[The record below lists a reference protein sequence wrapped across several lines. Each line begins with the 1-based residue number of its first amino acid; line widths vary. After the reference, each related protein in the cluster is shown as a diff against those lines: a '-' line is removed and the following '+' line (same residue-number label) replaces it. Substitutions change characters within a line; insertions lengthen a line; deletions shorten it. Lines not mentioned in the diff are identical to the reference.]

1 MDYDAK
7 INELEK
13 VFGSYT
19 IEDYYCDPEMKFLH
33 SEFAKILE
41 MEDLDF
47 DFFLGKQV
55 EKLSKENNSK
65 TKICEDESF
74 QKLKQIAQFLN
85 LNIYV
90 FEELLS
96 NDQINVK
103 GKINLSR
110 FNNDIKKYNKERIT
124 RDNGLQIPKNWKE
137 IISQFI
143 DSDIEK
149 VGKYFYKEIENKLY
163 QNFASTFEG
172 QQFTFENEGFNRFEM
187 ATIIAIKKALRSGNF
202 FKNKNKVLLDLRNGL
217 SCEIEFKE
225 KGKIISQKVQSKNAV
240 ISSGIVSL
248 SDDNGRRAI
257 GRLNKFYYFFTTD
270 FLIKIE
276 FVETGILR

>member
-33 SEFAKILE
+33 PDFAKILE
-41 MEDLDF
+41 MKDLDF
-47 DFFLGKQV
+47 DFFFSKQV
-55 EKLSKENNSK
+55 ENLSKENSSK
-65 TKICEDESF
+65 TGIYGDERYK
-74 QKLKQIAQFLN
+74 KLKVIAKFLN
-85 LNIYV
+85 SDLYV

-96 NDQINVK
+96 NDQINIK
-103 GKINLSR
+103 GKIDLSR
-110 FNNDIKKYNKERIT
+110 FNDINKYNKERIT
-124 RDNGLQIPKNWKE
+124 RDNGLQIPKNWKD

-149 VGKYFYKEIENKLY
+149 IGKYFYREIENKIY
-163 QNFASTFEG
+163 QNFASIFEG

-225 KGKIISQKVQSKNAV
+225 KGEIISQKVQGKNAV
-240 ISSGIVSL
+240 ISSSIVSL

-257 GRLNKFYYFFTTD
+257 GRLNKFYYFFTKD

>member
-7 INELEK
+7 IIELEK

-33 SEFAKILE
+33 PEFAKILE
-41 MEDLDF
+41 MKDLDF
-47 DFFLGKQV
+47 DFFFITQV
-55 EKLSKENNSK
+55 ENLSKENKSK
-65 TKICEDESF
+65 ISGDERYK
-74 QKLKQIAQFLN
+74 KLKLIAKFLN
-85 LNIYV
+85 LDIYV

-96 NDQINVK
+96 NNQINIK

-110 FNNDIKKYNKERIT
+110 LSNIKTFNKERIT
-124 RDNGLQIPKNWKE
+124 RDNGLQIPKNWKDV
-137 IISQFI
+137 ISHFL

-149 VGKYFYKEIENKLY
+149 IGKYFYEEIESKMY
-163 QNFASTFEG
+163 QNFASKFEG
-172 QQFTFENEGFNRFEM
+172 QIFTFGNEDFNRFEM

-202 FKNKNKVLLDLRNGL
+202 FKNKNKILLDLRNGL

-225 KGKIISQKVQSKNAV
+225 KGKIISQKVYGENAV
-240 ISSGIVSL
+240 ISSNIVNL
-248 SDDNGRRAI
+248 SDDNGRRVI
-257 GRLNKFYYFFTTD
+257 GRLNKFYFFFTRD